1 MPSRL
6 ANSTPATSRTF
17 DRRFTMPSRM
27 GSANAV
33 KIDTSSLVD
42 EFTPHVKGLPRKD
55 AIPIVKWIFDNS
67 WSRVRRSVTPN
78 EKVPLIHDDI
88 VRATIYSVSIAPGT
102 DMAHS
107 IEFFSSSL
115 CFTYSSVRGAGNR
128 PPIPAVLRHALSLRQ
143 RSRHWPMRS
152 GKSTGRAATHPLS

>member
-42 EFTPHVKGLPRKD
+42 EFTPHVKGLRAKMQSRLSNRYLTILGIVSGARLHRMRK
-55 AIPIVKWIFDNS
+55 
-67 WSRVRRSVTPN
+67 SR
-78 EKVPLIHDDI
+78 
-88 VRATIYSVSIAPGT
+88 
-102 DMAHS
+102 
-107 IEFFSSSL
+107 
-115 CFTYSSVRGAGNR
+115 
-128 PPIPAVLRHALSLRQ
+128 
-143 RSRHWPMRS
+143 
-152 GKSTGRAATHPLS
+152 